1 MPSIIRKCQS
11 KKHLTGGCGDPQC
24 PEGLSIQVALQD
36 ALKNDDIVAY
46 LEARGKLKQK
56 PERVKKV
63 NGYVE
68 IDFGPVKHGKHAVAL
83 VEPNRPEFKTAIA
96 GLDKTKILSF
106 GNIRRIEAYFN
117 EKYAGAATVKL
128 TVKKDVETGW
138 AELHVM
144 NLNVD
149 SDLRGL
155 GIGTEIRKTLIRH
168 ADEQG
173 YILGGS
179 PTSAGDGSTART
191 GAYDPEWEASAEA
204 HRQRLVKF
212 YLKHGYI
219 LNPSE
224 KSATKENSDGLTSNA
239 KAFLTTIEA
248 KYIKL
253 PNGVY
258 PEGMR
263 YTS

>member
-1 MPSIIRKCQS
+1 MASVIRKCQS

-46 LEARGKLKQK
+46 LEARGKVKEK
-56 PERVKKV
+56 PEWVKKV
-63 NGYVE
+63 DGYVE
-68 IDFGPVKHGKHAVAL
+68 IDFGAAKYGKHVVAL
-83 VEPNRPEFKTAIA
+83 VEPNRPDFKKAVA

-106 GNIRRIEAYFN
+106 ANVKRIEAYFN
-117 EKYAGAATVKL
+117 ERYAGAVTVKL
-128 TVKKDVETGW
+128 AVKKDANSGW
-138 AELHVM
+138 AELHVV

-155 GIGTEIRKTLIRH
+155 GVGTEIRKTLIRH
-168 ADEQG
+168 ADESG

-179 PTSAGDGSTART
+179 PTTGGDGSKLRT
-191 GAYDPEWEASAEA
+191 GAYDPEWETFAEK
-204 HRQRLVKF
+204 HRQRLVGF

-219 LNPSE
+219 LNPTDYDAP
-224 KSATKENSDGLTSNA
+224 KDNPIRLTANG

-253 PNGVY
+253 PNNEY
-258 PEGMR
+258 PAGMC
-263 YTS
+263 Y